1 MEKLIIDGEDIFA
14 PINDK
19 NFKQIIDCFVEYFGE
34 EYRGVIETRL
44 NDATFLFLGEV
55 RKANSTKDSIQ
66 RYSSNKLIK
75 ILQDFN
81 KKHGVYE
88 DSATNLLFNKEI
100 SKHIF
105 SDRQSLSLDD
115 YEETALLSIAISVSN
130 KDIIKDF
137 NYNHIEFLDYVFKN
151 EQDKLRAK
159 FSAIQNDWEANYKE
173 ISDKYQKLNEVTS
186 KIYDLKEK
194 KVRKI
199 QEDTERAEEELVKKI
214 LKQHNKQ
221 LNKSYLVK
229 EEELKDYCDIYKDLI
244 EKNPDFVTVYDKK
257 KRMKLFAFL
266 GIDKNKSYDEC
277 LKSEELRRI
286 FEDESFKNAINKLR
300 EDEVENLF
308 ENCSYLKHAKEIL
321 EKNGYDLKH
330 DIGTKK
336 AIRNFVIGNDF
347 ESGFVRFSVTKDL
360 KIKPVCV
367 LPQRLELTNETLIH
381 EMSHIITSNVFL
393 KKIDAFSFKVEGRI
407 GTEEVGGI
415 RYGFLNEI
423 LNEIVAQEVSELAKK
438 HSLKIGGREERSC
451 YYTKGID
458 IVKPFF
464 DKNKEEIKNILI
476 EDEKDYFSTNFK
488 EDFKELDV
496 LLQKRYGAENISSGI
511 EGLKNRLK
519 ESQKKED
526 TISQ

>member
-1 MEKLIIDGEDIFA
+1 MEKLIIDGEDIFY
-14 PINDK
+14 PLNDK
-19 NFKQIIDCFVEYFGE
+19 NFEQIIDCFVEYFGE
-34 EYRGVIETRL
+34 KYRGIIETRL

-55 RKANSTKDSIQ
+55 RKANSTRDSVQ
-66 RYSSNKLIK
+66 RYSSNKLTK

-88 DSATNLLFNKEI
+88 DSETNLLFNKEI

-105 SDRQSLSLDD
+105 SDKKKLNLDD

-173 ISDKYQKLNEVTS
+173 FYDKYQRLNEVTS
-186 KIYDLKEK
+186 IIYDLKEK

-199 QEDTERAEEELVKKI
+199 QEDTERAEEELVKNA
-214 LKQHNKQ
+214 LKQYNKHID
-221 LNKSYLVK
+221 KSFSVK
-229 EEELKDYCDIYKDLI
+229 EEELKDYYDIYKDLI
-244 EKNPDFVTVYDKK
+244 EKNPDFVTEYDKK
-257 KRMKLFAFL
+257 KRMKLFTFL
-266 GIDKNKSYDEC
+266 GIDKNKSYEEC
-277 LKSEELRRI
+277 LKSEELRSL
-286 FEDESFKNAINKLR
+286 FENESFKNAINKLR

-308 ENCSYLKHAKEIL
+308 ENCAYLKHAKEIL

-330 DIGTKK
+330 DIGTKR
-336 AIRNFVIGNDF
+336 AIKNFVIDNNF
-347 ESGFVRFSVTKDL
+347 ESGFVRFSMTKDL

-367 LPQRLELTNETLIH
+367 LPQCLELTKETLIH
-381 EMSHIITSNVFL
+381 EMAHIVTSNVIL
-393 KKIDAFSFKVEGRI
+393 KKFDAFSFKVEGRI

-423 LNEIVAQEVSELAKK
+423 LNEIVTQEVSEIAKK
-438 HSLKIGGREERSC
+438 HSLKIGGREERNC

-464 DKNKEEIKNILI
+464 DKNKEEIKSNLI
-476 EDEKDYFSTNFK
+476 EGEKDYFSTNFK
-488 EDFKELDV
+488 EDFKELDI

-511 EGLKNRLK
+511 ESLKNRLK

-526 TISQ
+526 TISR